1 MACPYDD
8 QQVFEPIGAAKQRI
22 EEHMKNEKAS
32 PIFDT
37 TLVHLQGCE
46 ALHGPSNLTDK
57 ATVEEQHAIK
67 ECIANVLKRAVDD
80 SKAATPVERK
90 QSRHPA

>member
-57 ATVEEQHAIK
+57 ATVEVQRAIK
-67 ECIANVLKRAVDD
+67 GVDCECAEAC
-80 SKAATPVERK
+80 S
-90 QSRHPA
+90 